1 MSVSSQKSRPSLWRW
16 QPCSHSQKWSNE
28 AAVSQSISAAHSSSR
43 HSTSNRS
50 APANPSQWLELYV
63 AWYAAS
69 TMMGLEK
76 ELKEAAMQLRR
87 KNPSSIS
94 LAAGCELF
102 TRHVTR
108 TSLDNPVSQHNTTEP
123 LHKHNHHRLP
133 HPYLPSRNSHC
144 SLRLICVVVCQSFA
158 QCVSL
163 LVDRGQSY
171 FTSLSVSARSKIANS
186 FSQFIHPGHRILVH
200 GFSRVVLASLRH
212 ASQLGLSFSVL
223 TTEARPY
230 CDGYRVVE
238 ELTALGI
245 HVTLILDSAI
255 AYAMERVDI
264 VMVGAEGVAE
274 SGGIINKTGTYTA
287 AIIAK
292 QFSKPL
298 YVCAECYKFTRLF
311 PLSQRDLPETRAQ
324 QRTLIGVQGSGG
336 GGGVNA
342 SEVCAWPEVKD
353 PALFAID
360 HPQCD
365 YTPPQY
371 VSLLFTDLGI
381 LTPSAISDELIKLYY

>member
-1 MSVSSQKSRPSLWRW
+1 MHTSQELSFLFPSHGSLTQSMCVS
-16 QPCSHSQKWSNE
+16 
-28 AAVSQSISAAHSSSR
+28 
-43 HSTSNRS
+43 
-50 APANPSQWLELYV
+50 
-63 AWYAAS
+63 
-69 TMMGLEK
+69 
-76 ELKEAAMQLRR
+76 
-87 KNPSSIS
+87 
-94 LAAGCELF
+94 
-102 TRHVTR
+102 
-108 TSLDNPVSQHNTTEP
+108 
-123 LHKHNHHRLP
+123 HRLSV
-133 HPYLPSRNSHC
+133 L
-144 SLRLICVVVCQSFA
+144 CQSFA

-230 CDGYRVVE
+230 CDGYRVAE

-245 HVTLILDSAI
+245 HVTLILDSAV

-274 SGGIINKTGTYTA
+274 SGGIINKTGTYAA

-311 PLSQRDLPETRAQ
+311 PLSQRDLPEKRDQ
-324 QRTLIGVQGSGG
+324 QQPLVRVEGKGG
-336 GGGVNA
+336 GGGASA

-371 VSLLFTDLGI
+371 ISLLFTDLGI